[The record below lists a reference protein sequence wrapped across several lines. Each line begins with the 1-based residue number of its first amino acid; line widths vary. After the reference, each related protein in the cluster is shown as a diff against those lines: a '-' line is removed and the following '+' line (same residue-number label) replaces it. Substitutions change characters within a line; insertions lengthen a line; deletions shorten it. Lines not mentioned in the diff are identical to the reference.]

1 MKLVVATR
9 NFGKLREIQ
18 TGLQG
23 LGLELLSLADFPG
36 APKIVEDGETFE
48 ANAVKKAA
56 ALARY
61 TDLPALAD
69 DSGLEVDA
77 LAGAPGIRSA
87 RFAGEGASDDEN
99 NARLLSLL
107 HEVPPER
114 RSARFACMI
123 ALAWP
128 DGQVTIVEGIAQ
140 GTILEAP
147 RGKRGFGYDPLF
159 YSPALGATFAEAAAE
174 EKLAVSHRGQALKK
188 LRDLLRSLEAKP

>member
-1 MKLVVATR
+1 MKIVVATR

-23 LGLELLSLADFPG
+23 LGIELLSLADFPE
-36 APKIVEDGETFE
+36 APEVIEDGGTFE
-48 ANAVKKAA
+48 ANAVKKAQ
-56 ALARY
+56 ALCAY
-61 TDLPALAD
+61 TSLPALAD
-69 DSGLEVDA
+69 DSGLQVDA

-99 NARLLSLL
+99 NAKLISLL
-107 HEVPPER
+107 HGVPPEC
-114 RSARFACMI
+114 RSARFRCAL

-128 DGQVTIVEGIAQ
+128 DGQVQIVEGIAQ
-140 GTILEAP
+140 GRILEAP

-159 YSPALGATFAEAAAE
+159 YSPELHATFAEVEAE
-174 EKLAVSHRGQALKK
+174 QKLAVSHRGQALKK

>member
-18 TGLQG
+18 TGLRG
-23 LGLELLSLADFPG
+23 LGIELLSLADFPA
-36 APKIVEDGETFE
+36 APEVEEDGDTFA
-48 ANAVKKAA
+48 ANAVKKAK
-56 ALARY
+56 ALAAF
-61 TDLPALAD
+61 TGLPALAD

-77 LAGAPGIRSA
+77 LGGAPGIRSA
-87 RFAGEGASDDEN
+87 RLAGERATDLEN
-99 NARLLSLL
+99 NAKLISLL
-107 HEVPPER
+107 HGVPPER
-114 RSARFACMI
+114 RSARFRCAL

-128 DGQVTIVEGIAQ
+128 DGQVQIVEGIAA
-140 GTILEAP
+140 GRILEAP